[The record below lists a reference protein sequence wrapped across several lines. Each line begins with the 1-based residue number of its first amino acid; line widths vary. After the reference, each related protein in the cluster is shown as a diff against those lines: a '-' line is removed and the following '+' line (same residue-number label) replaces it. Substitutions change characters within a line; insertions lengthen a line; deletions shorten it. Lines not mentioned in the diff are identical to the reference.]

1 MTPSD
6 ETLMAYVDGELD
18 ERARVEVEA
27 AMRANPD
34 IAARIAREQ
43 ALRKRVRLAF
53 ERVIEEPVPER
64 LVAAVRAAPVLH
76 DVGPEAEP
84 APVRANN
91 VIPLRPRQSRKW
103 SWPEWSSMAASLAV
117 GAVLSVLFVR
127 HTPVGPITS
136 HNGHLFA
143 SGALAQ
149 ALSDQLASTQADVPT
164 TPVRIGV
171 SFRDKSGN
179 YCRTFA
185 LREAGSVAGLACRS
199 GGGWQLEAVARS
211 EESADAGAARYRQA
225 GSSLPKPI
233 LQSVEDRIS
242 GDPLDAR
249 AEAAAKASGW
259 KTAAH

>member
-18 ERARVEVEA
+18 QRARVEVEA

-34 IAARIAREQ
+34 IAARVARQQ

-53 ERVIEEPVPER
+53 ERVAEEPVPER
-64 LVAAVRAAPVLH
+64 LVAAARAAS
-76 DVGPEAEP
+76 

-91 VIPLRPRQSRKW
+91 VIPLRRGEPRKW

-117 GAVLSVLFVR
+117 GAALSLLFVG
-127 HTPVGPITS
+127 HSGPITS
-136 HNGHLFA
+136 RSGHLFA

-149 ALSDQLASTQADVPT
+149 ALSDQLTSTQANVPAA
-164 TPVRIGV
+164 PVRIGV

-185 LREAGSVAGLACRS
+185 LREAGSFAGLACRS
-199 GGGWQLEAVARS
+199 GDAWQLDTVARS
-211 EESADAGAARYRQA
+211 EESADGAAGYRQA
-225 GSSLPKPI
+225 ASSLPKPI
-233 LQSVEDRIS
+233 LQSVEDRIA
-242 GDPLDAR
+242 GEPLDTR
-249 AEAAAKASGW
+249 AEAAAQANGW